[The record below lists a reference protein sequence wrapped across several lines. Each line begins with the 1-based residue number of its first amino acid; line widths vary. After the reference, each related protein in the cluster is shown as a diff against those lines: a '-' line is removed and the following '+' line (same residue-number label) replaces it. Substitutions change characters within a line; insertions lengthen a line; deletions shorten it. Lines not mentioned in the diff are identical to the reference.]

1 MMRLPPFRYHAPR
14 TVAEAL
20 AIRSDAG
27 PDAAYVA
34 GGTDLYP
41 NMKRRQQT
49 PKVVVGLSRVAE
61 LRRVGDRDGR
71 LALGAGLILSDVE
84 NDPRIRAVYPGLAYA
99 VSEISTPPLRNMGTL
114 GGNLLLD
121 TRCNYYD
128 QNLEWRQAIDF
139 CMKKDGTICWVAPG
153 SPKCLAVQSAD
164 TVPVLIAMGARVVL
178 ASPGSEREVAVEDLY
193 RNDGIDYVT
202 KRPDE
207 LLTDVLLPAANGWR
221 ASYRKLRRRGAFDF
235 PVLSVGAAVWR
246 DGDLVAAARL
256 VLGGVA
262 SAPIRL
268 VAAESVLLGRPLD
281 EDSIRDA
288 AAAALGL
295 SRPLDN
301 TDFSVLW
308 RKSMTSRYVA
318 LALQDLRRR
327 LNLLSFPS
335 SRTRSPSARSFA
347 LDEVRRSTGGS
358 GTVERRVGGSNQ
370 LKRRNRI
377 MFR

>member
-1 MMRLPPFRYHAPR
+1 
-14 TVAEAL
+14 
-20 AIRSDAG
+20 
-27 PDAAYVA
+27 
-34 GGTDLYP
+34 
-41 NMKRRQQT
+41 
-49 PKVVVGLSRVAE
+49 
-61 LRRVGDRDGR
+61 
-71 LALGAGLILSDVE
+71 
-84 NDPRIRAVYPGLAYA
+84 
-99 VSEISTPPLRNMGTL
+99 
-114 GGNLLLD
+114 
-121 TRCNYYD
+121 
-128 QNLEWRQAIDF
+128 
-139 CMKKDGTICWVAPG
+139 
-153 SPKCLAVQSAD
+153 
-164 TVPVLIAMGARVVL
+164 MGARAVL

-327 LNLLSFPS
+327 P
-335 SRTRSPSARSFA
+335 
-347 LDEVRRSTGGS
+347 
-358 GTVERRVGGSNQ
+358 
-370 LKRRNRI
+370 
-377 MFR
+377 

>member
-1 MMRLPPFRYHAPR
+1 MMRLPRFRYFSPR
-14 TVAEAL
+14 TIAEAI

-61 LRRVGDRDGR
+61 LSRIGDRDGR
-71 LALGAGLILSDVE
+71 LALGAGLLLSDVE
-84 NDPRIRAVYPGLAYA
+84 KNPRIRAQYPGLAHA

-128 QNLEWRQAIDF
+128 QNFEWRQAIDF
-139 CMKKDGTICWVAPG
+139 CMKKDGTVCWVAPG

-164 TVPVLIAMGARVVL
+164 SVPVLIAMGARAVL
-178 ASPGSEREVAVEDLY
+178 ASRDGEREIAVEDLY

-207 LLTDVLLPAANGWR
+207 LLTEVLLPAGNGWR

-235 PVLSVGAAVWR
+235 PVLSVGAAIWR
-246 DGDLVAAARL
+246 AGGVVTSARL

-262 SAPIRL
+262 SAPLRL
-268 VAAESVLLGRPLD
+268 AAAESVLLGRPLD
-281 EDSIRDA
+281 EDAIGDA
-288 AAAALGL
+288 AAAALGP
-295 SRPLDN
+295 SRPMDN
-301 TDFSVLW
+301 TDFSFLW
-308 RKSMTSRYVA
+308 RKEMTSRYVA
-318 LALQDLRRR
+318 LALQDLRP
-327 LNLLSFPS
+327 LG
-335 SRTRSPSARSFA
+335 A
-347 LDEVRRSTGGS
+347 
-358 GTVERRVGGSNQ
+358 
-370 LKRRNRI
+370 
-377 MFR
+377 

>member
-1 MMRLPPFRYHAPR
+1 MMRLPRFRYYSPR
-14 TVAEAL
+14 TIAEAIV
-20 AIRSDAG
+20 IRSDAG
-27 PDAAYVA
+27 PDGAYVA

-49 PKVVVGLSRVAE
+49 PKIVVGLSRVAE
-61 LRRVGDRDGR
+61 LSRIGDRDGR

-84 NDPRIRAVYPGLAYA
+84 NDPRVRAEYPGLAHA
-99 VSEISTPPLRNMGTL
+99 VSEISTPLLRNMGTL

-128 QNLEWRQAIDF
+128 QNYEWRKAIDF

-164 TVPVLIAMGARVVL
+164 TVPVLIAMSARAVL
-178 ASPGSEREVAVEDLY
+178 ASREGEREIAVEDLY

-207 LLTDVLLPAANGWR
+207 LLTEVLLPKPNGWR

-246 DGDLVAAARL
+246 DGPTVTAARL

-268 VAAESVLLGRPLD
+268 SASEAALTGRPVD
-281 EDSIRDA
+281 EVSIA
-288 AAAALGL
+288 AAAAAAAGP
-295 SRPLDN
+295 SRPMDN
-301 TDFSVLW
+301 TDFSFLW
-308 RKSMTSRYVA
+308 RKEMTKNFVRAA
-318 LALQDLRRR
+318 LVDL
-327 LNLLSFPS
+327 
-335 SRTRSPSARSFA
+335 A
-347 LDEVRRSTGGS
+347 
-358 GTVERRVGGSNQ
+358 
-370 LKRRNRI
+370 
-377 MFR
+377 

>member
-1 MMRLPPFRYHAPR
+1 MMRLPGFRYYSPR
-14 TVAEAL
+14 TVAEAVG
-20 AIRSDAG
+20 IRSGAG
-27 PDAAYVA
+27 SEGAYVA

-49 PKVVVGLSRVAE
+49 PKVVIGLSRVHELAE
-61 LRRVGDRDGR
+61 TSERDGG
-71 LALGAGLILSDVE
+71 LSLGAGLLLSDVE
-84 NDPRIRAVYPGLAYA
+84 HDPRVRAVYPGLAHA

-128 QNLEWRQAIDF
+128 QSYEWRQAIDF

-164 TVPVLIAMGARVVL
+164 TVPVLIAMGARALLV
-178 ASPGSEREVAVEDLY
+178 SRDGEREIAVEDLY

-207 LLTDVLLPAANGWR
+207 LLKQIILPKPNGWR

-246 DGDLVAAARL
+246 EGNTVTAARL

-262 SAPIRL
+262 SAPLRL
-268 VAAESVLLGRPLD
+268 AAAERALIGRPLD
-281 EDSIRDA
+281 EDSIADA
-288 AAAALGL
+288 AAAAAGP
-295 SRPLDN
+295 SRPMDN
-301 TDFSVLW
+301 TDFSFLW
-308 RKSMTSRYVA
+308 RKEMTKKFVA
-318 LALQDLRRR
+318 LAVRDC
-327 LNLLSFPS
+327 
-335 SRTRSPSARSFA
+335 SA
-347 LDEVRRSTGGS
+347 
-358 GTVERRVGGSNQ
+358 
-370 LKRRNRI
+370 
-377 MFR
+377 

>member
-1 MMRLPPFRYHAPR
+1 MMRLPRFRYFSPR
-14 TVAEAL
+14 TIAEAI

-61 LRRVGDRDGR
+61 LSRIGDRDGR
-71 LALGAGLILSDVE
+71 LALGAALILSDVE
-84 NDPRIRAVYPGLAYA
+84 NNPRIRAEYPGLAHA

-128 QNLEWRQAIDF
+128 QNFEWRQAIDF
-139 CMKKDGTICWVAPG
+139 CMKKDGTVCWVAPG

-164 TVPVLIAMGARVVL
+164 TVPVLIAMGARAVL
-178 ASPGSEREVAVEDLY
+178 ASRGSEREVAVEDLY

-207 LLTDVLLPAANGWR
+207 LLTDVVLPAANGWR

-246 DGDLVAAARL
+246 EGEVVIAARL

-268 VAAESVLLGRPLD
+268 AAAESVLLGRPLD

-288 AAAALGL
+288 AAAALGP
-295 SRPLDN
+295 SRPMDN
-301 TDFSVLW
+301 TDFSFLW
-308 RKSMTSRYVA
+308 RKEMTSKFVS
-318 LALQDLRRR
+318 LALRDLR
-327 LNLLSFPS
+327 
-335 SRTRSPSARSFA
+335 
-347 LDEVRRSTGGS
+347 D
-358 GTVERRVGGSNQ
+358 
-370 LKRRNRI
+370 
-377 MFR
+377 